1 MKNMTLETLEL
12 NDLLLDDDILNI
24 IADTQTCN
32 DVNVSL
38 ETIVISNNIEEAE
51 ID

>member
-24 IADTQTCN
+24 IADTQACN
-32 DVNVSL
+32 DVNTSL
-38 ETIVISNNIEEAE
+38 ETIIISNNIEEAE